1 MSEEKKILA
10 GPYLLAP
17 AEDEMTVAWE
27 MPVECDAELAT
38 ESLGDTP
45 KKSRQS
51 ACVQADSRKEP
62 PSSDSKTG
70 FLYSTS

>member
-27 MPVECDAELAT
+27 MPVTCDAE
-38 ESLGDTP
+38 
-45 KKSRQS
+45 
-51 ACVQADSRKEP
+51 QAVCMCAG
-62 PSSDSKTG
+62 G
-70 FLYSTS
+70 FQEGTAIQ